1 MQQLPGSSGS
11 SQSTQLTAALS
22 RCRNGFVGVTLFS
35 AVANILMLVAPV
47 YMLQMYDRVL
57 TSASYETL
65 IVLTLVAVFLLSCF
79 GLLDWVRQRL
89 MARIALFLSHE
100 VQDDVLA
107 GTFRGSLQRFRQ
119 SVDQPVRDLDTVRQF
134 ISSPP
139 AMAFFDAP
147 WAPVFIAVIFL
158 IHPWLGIMATFSA
171 LFILT
176 LALLTEWTSRGPFR
190 NASEH
195 TAESHRFVES
205 SLRHADVLEA
215 MGMYE
220 GFRRRWRDK
229 HDRGVAFQAR
239 GGSRISML
247 LATSKSGRQIVQVGI
262 LGLGAWL
269 VLKQQITPGMMIAAS
284 IILGR
289 ALAPIEQGIS
299 AWRGFVSARQ
309 AWHRLNN
316 LLLSAPPTH
325 GGGATS
331 LPRPTGLLQV
341 EGVTAAPPGTTKV
354 TLRQVRFTLEPGSSN
369 GMIGPSGSGKSTLAR
384 LMVGVWTPQA
394 GVVRLDGAAIG
405 DWPTESRFRHVGYLP
420 QEVELFEGTVAENIA
435 RLSVP
440 DNDMVIAAA
449 QQSGCHDMIM
459 RLQENYNT
467 TIAAGGS
474 NLSAGQRQ
482 RVALARA
489 LYGDPALI
497 ILDEPD
503 ANLDTDGEVAL
514 GNTLRSLS
522 KRGVTTLLVTHN
534 FRLLRMVEFILVLKE
549 GVLLETGPRDEV
561 LKRFMRPAAAPAP
574 APDEKKAKA
583 GS

>member
-1 MQQLPGSSGS
+1 MQQLPGSPGS
-11 SQSTQLTAALS
+11 SQPTQLTEALS
-22 RCRNGFVGVTLFS
+22 RCRKGFVGVTLFS
-35 AVANILMLVAPV
+35 AAANILMLVAPV

-89 MARIALFLSHE
+89 MARIALFLNHE

-119 SVDQPVRDLDTVRQF
+119 SVDQPVRDLGTVRQF

-158 IHPWLGIMATFSA
+158 IHPWLGIMAIFSA

-284 IILGR
+284 IILG
-289 ALAPIEQGIS
+289 
-299 AWRGFVSARQ
+299 
-309 AWHRLNN
+309 
-316 LLLSAPPTH
+316 
-325 GGGATS
+325 
-331 LPRPTGLLQV
+331 
-341 EGVTAAPPGTTKV
+341 
-354 TLRQVRFTLEPGSSN
+354 
-369 GMIGPSGSGKSTLAR
+369 
-384 LMVGVWTPQA
+384 
-394 GVVRLDGAAIG
+394 
-405 DWPTESRFRHVGYLP
+405 
-420 QEVELFEGTVAENIA
+420 
-435 RLSVP
+435 
-440 DNDMVIAAA
+440 
-449 QQSGCHDMIM
+449 
-459 RLQENYNT
+459 
-467 TIAAGGS
+467 
-474 NLSAGQRQ
+474 
-482 RVALARA
+482 ARA
-489 LYGDPALI
+489 CAYRTGYI
-497 ILDEPD
+497 
-503 ANLDTDGEVAL
+503 GVARVC
-514 GNTLRSLS
+514 LRAPGLAS
-522 KRGVTTLLVTHN
+522 
-534 FRLLRMVEFILVLKE
+534 VE
-549 GVLLETGPRDEV
+549 
-561 LKRFMRPAAAPAP
+561 
-574 APDEKKAKA
+574 
-583 GS
+583 